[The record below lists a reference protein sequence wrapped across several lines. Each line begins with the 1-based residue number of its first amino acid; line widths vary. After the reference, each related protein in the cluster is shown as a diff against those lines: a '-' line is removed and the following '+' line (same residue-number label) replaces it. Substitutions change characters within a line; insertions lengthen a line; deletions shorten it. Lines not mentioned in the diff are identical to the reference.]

1 MFVKAQLWSRLI
13 LSHWTESLMQ
23 MVAEEVSVSECTGD
37 EQTYRMS
44 EVEES

>member
-1 MFVKAQLWSRLI
+1 MKQINSQSLNG
-13 LSHWTESLMQ
+13 ESLMQ
-23 MVAEEVSVSECTGD
+23 MVDEEVSVSECTGD